1 MDNQKMGRFIAGH
14 GKAVGLTQLELIC
27 SISLTALFLGGIAVC
42 AIVDVAINNG
52 FSWSL
57 YPISSIVFVWFVLF
71 PIILFGKKGILPS
84 MGVLT
89 VLIVP
94 YLFALDRIAG
104 VEGLIFKAG
113 AIIAAIF
120 LIFLWSVW
128 FIMKRYKNRKW
139 IGAGISTILAAGVCV
154 LINYSLSLT
163 LTPEAAAFDVWDLLN
178 IVILVV
184 AGLAMISLDLIL
196 EKRKERR

>member
-14 GKAVGLTQLELIC
+14 GKAVELTQLELIC

-57 YPISSIVFVWFVLF
+57 YPINSIVFVWFVLF
-71 PIILFGKKGILPS
+71 PIILSGKKGILPS
-84 MGVLT
+84 MGILT

-104 VEGLIFKAG
+104 GEGLILKAG
-113 AIIAAIF
+113 AIIAAIS

-128 FIMKRYKNRKW
+128 FIMKRCKNRKW